1 MLKTGMDMGTDMDN
15 DQKLWARAQNYVLSR
30 QSADGGFCFYRVWG
44 VEESTA
50 PDTYYAIAVLRF
62 WGMAIPHRAEMIRWL
77 QSLQDD
83 QGQYSSL
90 TNASF
95 GVRALSLLADTP
107 LCDPRPHLLN
117 WATQA
122 AGHKKAANS
131 ETLRDWQ
138 RCVQLQRM
146 LAPDEPLPEIMRSG
160 AEAILHGMEAAA
172 GGFGSHPNLV
182 DSGIAWALQRLL
194 GQPLRPQ
201 DRIFLHACE
210 DATLGLRLSPDG
222 ASTRL
227 EAIFWGILQMAHL
240 HIAPRYPEAVMAY
253 VRACQ
258 PVNGGFGRRAGA
270 IATLEGTF
278 HAVMIAAGL
287 SRNPLLQTLTGI

>member
-1 MLKTGMDMGTDMDN
+1 MEN
-15 DQKLWARAQNYVLSR
+15 DTQFWERAQNYVLSR
-30 QSADGGFCFYRVWG
+30 QSADSGFCFSRVWG

-50 PDTYYAIAVLRF
+50 PDIYYAIAVLRF
-62 WGMAIPHRAEMIRWL
+62 WGMAIPRSAELIRWL

-95 GVRALSLLADTP
+95 GVRALSLLASAP
-107 LCDPRPHLLN
+107 LCDLRPNLLN

-122 AGHKKAANS
+122 AGRKDIVNS
-131 ETLRDWQ
+131 ETLRDWR
-138 RCVQLQRM
+138 RCVQLQRL

-160 AEAILHGMEAAA
+160 AEAILRGMEAAA
-172 GGFGSHPNLV
+172 GGFGSHHNLI
-182 DSGIAWALQRLL
+182 DSGNAWALQRLL
-194 GQPLRPQ
+194 GQPHRPRDQ
-201 DRIFLHACE
+201 IFLHACE

-227 EAIFWGILQMAHL
+227 EVIFWGVVLQMVRL
-240 HIAPRYPEAVMAY
+240 HIALLYPQAIMAY

-258 PVNGGFGRRAGA
+258 PVNGGFGRSAGA

-278 HAVMIAAGL
+278 HAVMIAADL
-287 SRNPLLQTLTGI
+287 SRNPLLQTLTGA

>member
-1 MLKTGMDMGTDMDN
+1 MGGTIMEN
-15 DQKLWARAQNYVLSR
+15 VTQIWTRAQNYVLSR
-30 QSADGGFCFYRVWG
+30 QSADSGFCFYRVWG

-50 PDTYYAIAVLRF
+50 PDTFYAVAMLRF
-62 WGMAIPHRAEMIRWL
+62 WGMIIPHSAELIRWL

-83 QGQYSSL
+83 QGRYSSL

-95 GVRALSLLADTP
+95 GMRALSLLAAAP
-107 LCDPRPHLLN
+107 LCDPRPNLLN

-122 AGHKKAANS
+122 AGRNNAANS
-131 ETLRDWQ
+131 EALRDWQ
-138 RCVQLQRM
+138 RCVQLQRL
-146 LAPDEPLPEIMRSG
+146 LAPDDPLPDIMRSG
-160 AEAILHGMEAAA
+160 AEAILHSMEAPA
-172 GGFGSHPNLV
+172 GGFGSYPNLI
-182 DSGIAWALQRLL
+182 DSGNAWALQRLM
-194 GQPLRPQ
+194 GQSHRPQ

-210 DATLGLRLSPDG
+210 DATLGLRLRPDG

-227 EAIFWGILQMAHL
+227 EAIFWGVLQMVHL
-240 HIAPRYPEAVMAY
+240 HIAPRYPQAVMAY

>member
-1 MLKTGMDMGTDMDN
+1 MENGT
-15 DQKLWARAQNYVLSR
+15 QIWTRAQNYVLSR
-30 QSADGGFCFYRVWG
+30 QSADSGFCFYRVWG

-50 PDTYYAIAVLRF
+50 PDTFYAVAMLRL
-62 WGMAIPHRAEMIRWL
+62 WGMVIPHSAEMIRWL

-83 QGQYSSL
+83 QGRYSSL

-95 GVRALSLLADTP
+95 VVRALSLLAAAP

-122 AGHKKAANS
+122 AGRKGTVDS
-131 ETLRDWQ
+131 ETLRDWP
-138 RCVQLQRM
+138 RCVQLQRL
-146 LAPDEPLPEIMRSG
+146 LATDEPLPEIMRSG

-172 GGFGSHPNLV
+172 GGFGSHPNLI

-194 GQPLRPQ
+194 GQPHRLRDQ
-201 DRIFLHACE
+201 VFLHACE

-227 EAIFWGILQMAHL
+227 EAIFWGILQMVHL
-240 HIAPRYPEAVMAY
+240 HIAPQYPQAIMAY

-278 HAVMIAAGL
+278 HAVMIGAGL
-287 SRNPLLQTLTGI
+287 SHNPLLQTLTGT

>member
-1 MLKTGMDMGTDMDN
+1 MENGT
-15 DQKLWARAQNYVLSR
+15 QIWTRAQNYVLSR
-30 QSADGGFCFYRVWG
+30 QSADSGFCFYRVWG

-50 PDTYYAIAVLRF
+50 PDTFYAVAMLRL
-62 WGMAIPHRAEMIRWL
+62 WGMVIPHSAEMIRWL

-83 QGQYSSL
+83 QGRYSSL

-95 GVRALSLLADTP
+95 VVRALSLLAAAP
-107 LCDPRPHLLN
+107 LCDPRHHLLN

-122 AGHKKAANS
+122 AGRKGTVDS

-138 RCVQLQRM
+138 RCVQLQRL
-146 LAPDEPLPEIMRSG
+146 LATDEPLPEIMRSG

-172 GGFGSHPNLV
+172 GGFGSHPNLI

-194 GQPLRPQ
+194 GQPHRLRDQ
-201 DRIFLHACE
+201 VFLHACE

-227 EAIFWGILQMAHL
+227 EAIFWGILQMVHL
-240 HIAPRYPEAVMAY
+240 HIAPQYPQAIMAY

-278 HAVMIAAGL
+278 HAVMIGAGL
-287 SRNPLLQTLTGI
+287 SHNPLLQTLTGT

>member
-1 MLKTGMDMGTDMDN
+1 MTGIDMDN
-15 DQKLWARAQNYVLSR
+15 DQQLWARAQSYVLSR
-30 QSADGGFCFYRVWG
+30 QSADSGFCFYRVWG

-50 PDTYYAIAVLRF
+50 PDTFYAVAMLRL
-62 WGMAIPHRAEMIRWL
+62 WGMVIPHRAALIRWL

-83 QGQYSSL
+83 QGRYSSL

-95 GVRALSLLADTP
+95 GVRALSLLAAAP
-107 LCDPRPHLLN
+107 LCDPRPNLLN

-122 AGHKKAANS
+122 AGRNDTVDS

-138 RCVQLQRM
+138 RCVQLQRL

-160 AEAILHGMEAAA
+160 AEGILHGMEAAA

-194 GQPLRPQ
+194 GQPHRLRDQ
-201 DRIFLHACE
+201 VFLHACE

-227 EAIFWGILQMAHL
+227 EAIFWGTLQMARL
-240 HIAPRYPEAVMAY
+240 HIAPQYPQAVMAY

-258 PVNGGFGRRAGA
+258 TVNGGFGRRAGA

-287 SRNPLLQTLTGI
+287 SRNPLLQTLTGS

>member
-1 MLKTGMDMGTDMDN
+1 MENGT
-15 DQKLWARAQNYVLSR
+15 QIWTRAQNYVLSR
-30 QSADGGFCFYRVWG
+30 QSADSGFCFYRVWG

-50 PDTYYAIAVLRF
+50 PDTFYAVAMLRL
-62 WGMAIPHRAEMIRWL
+62 WGMVIPHSAEMIRWL

-83 QGQYSSL
+83 QGRYSSL

-95 GVRALSLLADTP
+95 VVRALSLLAAAP

-122 AGHKKAANS
+122 AGRKGTVDS

-138 RCVQLQRM
+138 RCVQLQRL
-146 LAPDEPLPEIMRSG
+146 LATDEPLPEIMRSG

-172 GGFGSHPNLV
+172 GGFGSHPNLI

-194 GQPLRPQ
+194 GQPHRLRDQ
-201 DRIFLHACE
+201 VFLHACE

-227 EAIFWGILQMAHL
+227 EAIFWGILQMVHL
-240 HIAPRYPEAVMAY
+240 HIAPQYPQAIMAY

-278 HAVMIAAGL
+278 HAVMIGAGL
-287 SRNPLLQTLTGI
+287 SHNPLLQTLTGT

>member
-1 MLKTGMDMGTDMDN
+1 
-15 DQKLWARAQNYVLSR
+15 
-30 QSADGGFCFYRVWG
+30 
-44 VEESTA
+44 
-50 PDTYYAIAVLRF
+50 
-62 WGMAIPHRAEMIRWL
+62 
-77 QSLQDD
+77 
-83 QGQYSSL
+83 
-90 TNASF
+90 
-95 GVRALSLLADTP
+95 
-107 LCDPRPHLLN
+107 
-117 WATQA
+117 
-122 AGHKKAANS
+122 
-131 ETLRDWQ
+131 LRDWQ

-194 GQPLRPQ
+194 GQPHRPRSQ
-201 DRIFLHACE
+201 VFLHACE

-227 EAIFWGILQMAHL
+227 EAIFWGILQMVHL
-240 HIAPRYPEAVMAY
+240 HIAPQYPQAVMAY

-258 PVNGGFGRRAGA
+258 TVNGGFGRRAGA
-270 IATLEGTF
+270 IPTLEGTF

>member
-1 MLKTGMDMGTDMDN
+1 MENGT
-15 DQKLWARAQNYVLSR
+15 QIWTWAQNYVLSR
-30 QSADGGFCFYRVWG
+30 QSADSGFCFYRVWG

-62 WGMAIPHRAEMIRWL
+62 WGIAIPRSVELIRWL

-83 QGQYSSL
+83 QGRYSSL

-95 GVRALSLLADTP
+95 GMRALSLLAAAP
-107 LCDPRPHLLN
+107 LCDPRPRLLD

-122 AGHKKAANS
+122 AGRKGTVGS

-138 RCVQLQRM
+138 RCVQLQRL
-146 LAPDEPLPEIMRSG
+146 LAPDKPLPEVIRSG
-160 AEAILHGMEAAA
+160 AEAILHSMEAAA
-172 GGFGSHPNLV
+172 GGFGSHPNLI

-194 GQPLRPQ
+194 GQPHRPQ
-201 DRIFLHACE
+201 DQIFLHACE

-227 EAIFWGILQMAHL
+227 EAIFWGVLQMVRL
-240 HIAPRYPEAVMAY
+240 HIAPEHSQAIMAY

-258 PVNGGFGRRAGA
+258 LVNGGFGRRAGA

-287 SRNPLLQTLTGI
+287 SSNPLLQTLTGI

>member
-1 MLKTGMDMGTDMDN
+1 MEN
-15 DQKLWARAQNYVLSR
+15 DTQIWERAQNYVLSR
-30 QSADGGFCFYRVWG
+30 QSADSGFCFYRVWG

-62 WGMAIPHRAEMIRWL
+62 WGMAIPRSTELIRWL

-83 QGQYSSL
+83 QGRYSSL

-95 GVRALSLLADTP
+95 GVRALSLLAAAP
-107 LCDPRPHLLN
+107 LWDPRPNLLN

-122 AGHKKAANS
+122 AGRNDTVDS

-138 RCVQLQRM
+138 CCVQLQRL
-146 LAPDEPLPEIMRSG
+146 LAPVAPLPEIMRSG
-160 AEAILHGMEAAA
+160 AEAILHNMEAAA

-194 GQPLRPQ
+194 GQPHRPQ
-201 DRIFLHACE
+201 DQIFLHACE

-227 EAIFWGILQMAHL
+227 EAIFWGVLQMVHL
-240 HIAPRYPEAVMAY
+240 HIAPEHSQAIMAY

-258 PVNGGFGRRAGA
+258 LVNGGFGRRAGA

>member
-1 MLKTGMDMGTDMDN
+1 MENGT
-15 DQKLWARAQNYVLSR
+15 QIWTRAQNYVLSR
-30 QSADGGFCFYRVWG
+30 QSADSGFCFYRVWG

-50 PDTYYAIAVLRF
+50 PDTFYAVAMLRL
-62 WGMAIPHRAEMIRWL
+62 WGMVIPHSAEMIRWL

-83 QGQYSSL
+83 QGRYSSL

-95 GVRALSLLADTP
+95 VVRALSLLAAAP

-122 AGHKKAANS
+122 AGRKGTVDS

-138 RCVQLQRM
+138 RCVQLQRL
-146 LAPDEPLPEIMRSG
+146 LATDEPLPEIMRSG

-172 GGFGSHPNLV
+172 GGFGSHPNLI

-194 GQPLRPQ
+194 GQPHRLRDQ
-201 DRIFLHACE
+201 VFLHACE

-227 EAIFWGILQMAHL
+227 EAIFWGILQMVHL
-240 HIAPRYPEAVMAY
+240 HIAPQYPQAIMAY

-278 HAVMIAAGL
+278 HAVMIGAGL
-287 SRNPLLQTLTGI
+287 SHNPLLQTLTGS